1 MSVDSQGRTAT
12 LNGAKFEDQ
21 IEDSICE
28 LLEIDSAKWTEKDY
42 DSKKGTEVLWKNV
55 PYESIY
61 GTKCRSEFLLA
72 YDNREIRIECKS
84 QESSGSVDEKLPYL
98 VQNFTEKVPEKE
110 TIIVH
115 HGDGFRAGAINWLRE
130 ACEGTKCKVFTPTQF
145 IFHIATL
152 KHANNNQTS

>member
-1 MSVDSQGRTAT
+1 MVDPQGRTAS
-12 LNGAKFEDQ
+12 LNGAKFEDM
-21 IEDSICE
+21 IEESICDM
-28 LLEIDSAKWTEKDY
+28 LAVMSLKWTEADFASMRGM
-42 DSKKGTEVLWKNV
+42 DMLWKNV

-98 VQNFTEKVPEKE
+98 VQNFTEKVTEKE
-110 TIIVH
+110 TIIIH

-130 ACEGTKCKVFTPTQF
+130 ACEGTKCKVFTPAQF
-145 IFHIATL
+145 IFYMAKL
-152 KHANNNQTS
+152 KNA